1 MTAPPKVDV
10 RQRLVETAGRL
21 FYAQGYQ
28 ATGVNQIID
37 EADVCKASFYNHFPT
52 KEDLLV
58 AWLERIHNEAT
69 ARVRSLLAQPL
80 SGRDLVAEIFR
91 FHEEQLSASAFRGC
105 PFMNCLAEMPVAD
118 GRVRQVMHWHTSTMR
133 QILEEIVGRATR
145 DRNLPTEQIGTLSDD
160 VEVVMQGGLTNA
172 RKAGDLKPL
181 RHAKQMTL
189 RILGLA

>member
-181 RHAKQMTL
+181 RHAKLMTL

>member
-105 PFMNCLAEMPVAD
+105 PFMNCLAEIPVAD

>member
-105 PFMNCLAEMPVAD
+105 PFMNCLAEIPVAD

-181 RHAKQMTL
+181 RHAKLMTL

>member
-1 MTAPPKVDV
+1 MTAAPRADV
-10 RQRLVETAGRL
+10 RQKLVDTAGRL

-28 ATGVNQIID
+28 ATGINQIID

-58 AWLERIHNEAT
+58 AWLERNHNEAT
-69 ARVRSLLAQPL
+69 ARVRSLLAQSLGPKE
-80 SGRDLVAEIFR
+80 LVGEIFR

-118 GRVRQVMHWHTSTMR
+118 GRVRQVMHWHMTTMR
-133 QILEEIVGRATR
+133 QVLEEIVGRVTR
-145 DRNLPTEQIGTLSDD
+145 DRELRDEQIRALADD
-160 VEVVMQGGLTNA
+160 VEVVIQGGLTNA
-172 RKAGDLKPL
+172 RTASDLRPL

>member
-1 MTAPPKVDV
+1 MTAPSKVDV

-105 PFMNCLAEMPVAD
+105 PFMNCLAEIPVAD

-181 RHAKQMTL
+181 RHAKLMTL

>member
-105 PFMNCLAEMPVAD
+105 PFMNCLAEIPVAD

-145 DRNLPTEQIGTLSDD
+145 DRNLPTEQIVTLSDD

>member
-1 MTAPPKVDV
+1 MTAAPKADV
-10 RQRLVETAGRL
+10 RQKLVETAGRL
-21 FYAQGYQ
+21 FYTQGYQ
-28 ATGVNQIID
+28 ATGINQIID

-58 AWLERIHNEAT
+58 AWLERNHNEAT
-69 ARVRSLLAQPL
+69 ARVRSLLAQSLGPKE
-80 SGRDLVAEIFR
+80 LVGEIFR
-91 FHEEQLSASAFRGC
+91 FHEEQLSASGFRGC

-118 GRVRQVMHWHTSTMR
+118 GRVRQVMQWHITTMR
-133 QILEEIVGRATR
+133 QVLEEIVGRVTR
-145 DRNLPTEQIGTLSDD
+145 DRELRKEQISALADD

-172 RKAGDLKPL
+172 RTTVDLKPL